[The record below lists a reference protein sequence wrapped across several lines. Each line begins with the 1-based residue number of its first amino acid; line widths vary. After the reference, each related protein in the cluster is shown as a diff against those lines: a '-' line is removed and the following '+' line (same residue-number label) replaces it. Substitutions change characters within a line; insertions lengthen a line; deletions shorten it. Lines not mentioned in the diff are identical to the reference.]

1 MRLRGLLIA
10 TALFAVLAGVVYW
23 SEKQKAKE
31 ESAPATAAATKIV
44 STLQPDIVKVELK
57 KNDGQDVAAEK
68 SGGSWHITAPASY
81 NADQDMMNSL
91 VATLSSLSADSVVEQ
106 KASNLAQYGL
116 APPVETVVI
125 TSRTGKTQTLFF
137 GDEAPTGSEVYAK
150 SDGDAKLYTVASMTR
165 SSLDKGA
172 NDLRDKRLLTIEQGT
187 LARVDLLAKG
197 PEIEFGK
204 NSQNDWQILKPAPY
218 RADGLQVEELI
229 RKLKDAKMDLSASSD
244 DRKKAVTEFASAAPV
259 ATVKV
264 TDSSTTQELQL
275 RKAKSG
281 DYYAKSTGV
290 EGIWKA
296 TPELGDGLNKSVD
309 DFRNKKLFDF
319 GFDDP
324 GRIDIHDG
332 AKTYGFVRSDDKWFA
347 NGKELD
353 SVSIQSFIDKLRELS
368 ATKFVETGVGAPSLD
383 ITVISKDNK
392 RTEKVLF
399 AKQDADYIARRNNEA
414 TLYQVD
420 ANAVGDLEAA
430 AGAVKPLAAA
440 KK

>member
-1 MRLRGLLIA
+1 
-10 TALFAVLAGVVYW
+10 
-23 SEKQKAKE
+23 
-31 ESAPATAAATKIV
+31 
-44 STLQPDIVKVELK
+44 
-57 KNDGQDVAAEK
+57 
-68 SGGSWHITAPASY
+68 
-81 NADQDMMNSL
+81 
-91 VATLSSLSADSVVEQ
+91 
-106 KASNLAQYGL
+106 
-116 APPVETVVI
+116 
-125 TSRTGKTQTLFF
+125 
-137 GDEAPTGSEVYAK
+137 
-150 SDGDAKLYTVASMTR
+150 
-165 SSLDKGA
+165 
-172 NDLRDKRLLTIEQGT
+172 
-187 LARVDLLAKG
+187 
-197 PEIEFGK
+197 
-204 NSQNDWQILKPAPY
+204 
-218 RADGLQVEELI
+218 
-229 RKLKDAKMDLSASSD
+229 
-244 DRKKAVTEFASAAPV
+244 
-259 ATVKV
+259 
-264 TDSSTTQELQL
+264 
-275 RKAKSG
+275 
-281 DYYAKSTGV
+281 
-290 EGIWKA
+290 
-296 TPELGDGLNKSVD
+296 VD